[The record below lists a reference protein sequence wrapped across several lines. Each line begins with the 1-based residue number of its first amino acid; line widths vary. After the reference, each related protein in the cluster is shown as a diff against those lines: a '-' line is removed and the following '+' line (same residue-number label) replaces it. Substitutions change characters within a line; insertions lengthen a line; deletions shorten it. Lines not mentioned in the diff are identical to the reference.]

1 MAETIFQPI
10 LSTWVTVSLR
20 FIDILFWL
28 ACAMWHI
35 FLFISIV
42 HNSSEAIY
50 ILFPVVEICS
60 CSCSYQILS
69 TPFVYHNTRTLV
81 TRVCVCVCE
90 LRSFLLLDPGMM
102 IVSMLSALLCDCDIP
117 CDWNWGLP
125 DYLIT
130 TRIAILWADEDR
142 VQPIFVKPWQW
153 IRNHVFSQS
162 RWYKNV

>member
-81 TRVCVCVCE
+81 TRVCVCVWVTFVFIAWSRNDDCFDVVSAA
-90 LRSFLLLDPGMM
+90 LRLRYSLWLKLG
-102 IVSMLSALLCDCDIP
+102 SSWLSDNNTHCYFMGRRRSCSANFCQTLAM
-117 CDWNWGLP
+117 NS
-125 DYLIT
+125 
-130 TRIAILWADEDR
+130 
-142 VQPIFVKPWQW
+142 KP
-153 IRNHVFSQS
+153 RF
-162 RWYKNV
+162 